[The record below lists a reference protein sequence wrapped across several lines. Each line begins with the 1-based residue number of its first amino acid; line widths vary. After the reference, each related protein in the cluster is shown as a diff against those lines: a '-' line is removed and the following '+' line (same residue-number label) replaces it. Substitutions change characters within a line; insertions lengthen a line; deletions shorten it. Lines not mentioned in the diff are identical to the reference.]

1 MRATVLEILR
11 KYSWLHFVISCG
23 DEGDFSDN
31 ALPWASESKVI
42 TFAKITKVEKEVEY
56 IRKWLHL
63 GLDKL

>member
-31 ALPWASESKVI
+31 ALSWASESKVI
-42 TFAKITKVEKEVEY
+42 TFAKITKVEKEEY